1 VSTQGQGS
9 VALNPP
15 GPTYPEGT
23 SVTLTANPAA
33 GWYFDHW
40 EGALTGSANP
50 ATLVMD
56 VDKAVTA
63 VFLQYQ
69 YTLTVNVTG
78 QGSVALNPTGP
89 TYPSGT
95 TVTLTATAASG
106 WHFDHWEGALTGS
119 TNPTTLVMDGNKTV
133 TAVFVETT
141 GGPIILMTFTSATT
155 VPGVGSVANEDIVAY
170 DVGLNTWSLYFD
182 GSDVG
187 LSSFAIDALARLPSG
202 ELLISVD
209 VSGNLT
215 GLTGGPNGTAI
226 TYADIVKFTSTSLGS
241 NTAGA
246 WSFYFDGSDVGL
258 TTTSENID
266 ALAVLPDGKLLI
278 STTGAPS
285 VTGLSGLADEDLI
298 QFTPTYL
305 GAVTTGT
312 WAYYFDGSDVGL
324 GSNSN
329 EDVDAAA
336 RTSAGKLLLST
347 VGSFSVPGVSGADED
362 ILQFTPTSLGST
374 TAGTYL
380 MYLDLSTKGIATSA
394 DVNAVE
400 IVE

>member
-1 VSTQGQGS
+1 MSTQGQGS

-40 EGALTGSANP
+40 EGALTGSTNP

-69 YTLTVNVTG
+69 YTLTVSVTG

-95 TVTLTATAASG
+95 TVTLTANAASG

-119 TNPTTLVMDGNKTV
+119 TNPAALVMDANKTV
-133 TAVFVETT
+133 TAVFVQTT
-141 GGPIILMTFTSATT
+141 SSPIILMTFTGATT

-209 VSGNLT
+209 VSGNLA

-226 TYADIVKFTSTSLGS
+226 TSSDIVKFTPTSLGA
-241 NTAGA
+241 NTAGT

-266 ALAVLPDGKLLI
+266 ALAVLPNGNLLI
-278 STTGAPS
+278 STTGSPS
-285 VTGLSGLADEDLI
+285 VPGLSGL
-298 QFTPTYL
+298 
-305 GAVTTGT
+305 
-312 WAYYFDGSDVGL
+312 SD
-324 GSNSN
+324 
-329 EDVDAAA
+329 A
-336 RTSAGKLLLST
+336 
-347 VGSFSVPGVSGADED
+347 D

>member
-1 VSTQGQGS
+1 MSTQGQGS

-40 EGALTGSANP
+40 EGALTGSTNP

-69 YTLTVNVTG
+69 YTLTVSVTG
-78 QGSVALNPTGP
+78 QGSVALNPPGP

-95 TVTLTATAASG
+95 TVTLTANAASG

-119 TNPTTLVMDGNKTV
+119 TNPAALVMDANKTV
-133 TAVFVETT
+133 TAVFVQTT
-141 GGPIILMTFTSATT
+141 SSPIILMTFTGATT

-187 LSSFAIDALARLPSG
+187 LRSFAIDALARLPSG

-209 VSGNLT
+209 VSGNLA

-226 TYADIVKFTSTSLGS
+226 TSSDIVKFTPTSLGA
-241 NTAGA
+241 NTAGT

-258 TTTSENID
+258 TTTSENVD
-266 ALAVLPDGKLLI
+266 ALAVLPNGNLLI
-278 STTGAPS
+278 STTGDPS
-285 VTGLSGLADEDLI
+285 VPGLSGLRDEDI
-298 QFTPTYL
+298 MRFTPTSL
-305 GAVTTGT
+305 GATTAGT
-312 WAYYFDGSDVGL
+312 WSYYFDGSDVGL
-324 GSNSN
+324 TTTS
-329 EDVDAAA
+329 EDVDALAV
-336 RTSAGKLLLST
+336 TSAGKLLLST
-347 VGSFSVPGVSGADED
+347 LGNFSVPGVSGADED

-374 TAGTYL
+374 TAGTYQ

-394 DVNAVE
+394 DVNGVE